1 MDNYK
6 IFITSNTKKLNDIM
20 DILRKQADLQA
31 YIKVYGE
38 VYDEYYYV
46 HIINLN
52 NLTEQFLKHSN
63 YELANLINNLY
74 DLYISSRNNGETN
87 RETYKKLIQFLQELS
102 ALNVLEVS
110 DRRQRRKIVKSRE
123 IRKFNY

>member
-1 MDNYK
+1 MDNYEV
-6 IFITSNTKKLNDIM
+6 FIKQQVKNLNEVK

-46 HIINLN
+46 YIINLN

-102 ALNVLEVS
+102 ALNALEVS
-110 DRRQRRKIVKSRE
+110 DRRQRRKIVKSKE
-123 IRKFNY
+123 TRKFNY

>member
-1 MDNYK
+1 MDNYEV
-6 IFITSNTKKLNDIM
+6 FIKQQVKNLNEVK

-46 HIINLN
+46 YIINLN

-87 RETYKKLIQFLQELS
+87 TQTYKKLIQFLQELS
-102 ALNVLEVS
+102 ALNALEVS
-110 DRRQRRKIVKSRE
+110 DRRQRRKIVKSKE
-123 IRKFNY
+123 ARKFNY

>member
-1 MDNYK
+1 MDNYEV
-6 IFITSNTKKLNDIM
+6 FIKQQVKNLNEVK

-87 RETYKKLIQFLQELS
+87 KETYKKLIQFLQELP

-110 DRRQRRKIVKSRE
+110 DRKQIRKISKSRE
-123 IRKFNY
+123 KRKFNY

>member
-1 MDNYK
+1 MDNYEV
-6 IFITSNTKKLNDIM
+6 FIKQQVKNLNEVK

-46 HIINLN
+46 YIINLN

-87 RETYKKLIQFLQELS
+87 KETYKKLIQFLQELP

-110 DRRQRRKIVKSRE
+110 DRRQRRKIFKSRE
-123 IRKFNY
+123 TRKFNY

>member
-1 MDNYK
+1 MDNYEV
-6 IFITSNTKKLNDIM
+6 FIKQQVKNLNEVK

-46 HIINLN
+46 YIINLN

-87 RETYKKLIQFLQELS
+87 RETYKKLIQFLQELP

-110 DRRQRRKIVKSRE
+110 DRHKRRKISKSRE
-123 IRKFNY
+123 KRKFNY

>member
-6 IFITSNTKKLNDIM
+6 IFITSNTKKINDIM

-74 DLYISSRNNGETN
+74 DLYISSRNNGEPN
-87 RETYKKLIQFLQELS
+87 RQTYKKLIQFLQELS
-102 ALNVLEVS
+102 ALNALEVS
-110 DRRQRRKIVKSRE
+110 DRRQRRKIVKSKGT
-123 IRKFNY
+123 RKFNY

>member
-87 RETYKKLIQFLQELS
+87 KETYKKLIQFLQELS
-102 ALNVLEVS
+102 ALNILEVS
-110 DRRQRRKIVKSRE
+110 DRRQRRKIFKSRE
-123 IRKFNY
+123 TRKFNY

>member
-46 HIINLN
+46 YIINLN

-87 RETYKKLIQFLQELS
+87 KETYKKLIQFLQELP

-110 DRRQRRKIVKSRE
+110 DRRQRRKIVKSKE
-123 IRKFNY
+123 TRKFNY

>member
-1 MDNYK
+1 MDNYEV
-6 IFITSNTKKLNDIM
+6 FIKQQVKNLNEVK

-46 HIINLN
+46 YIINLN

-87 RETYKKLIQFLQELS
+87 KETYKKLIQFLQELP
-102 ALNVLEVS
+102 ALNALEVS
-110 DRRQRRKIVKSRE
+110 DRRQRRKIVKSKGT
-123 IRKFNY
+123 RKFNY

>member
-46 HIINLN
+46 YIINLN

-87 RETYKKLIQFLQELS
+87 KETYKKLIQFLQELP
-102 ALNVLEVS
+102 ALNILEVS
-110 DRRQRRKIVKSRE
+110 DRHKRRKIFKSRE
-123 IRKFNY
+123 TRKFNY

>member
-1 MDNYK
+1 MDNYEV
-6 IFITSNTKKLNDIM
+6 FIKQQVKNLNEVK

-46 HIINLN
+46 YIINLN

-87 RETYKKLIQFLQELS
+87 KETYKKLIQFLQELP

-110 DRRQRRKIVKSRE
+110 DRRQRRKIVKSKE
-123 IRKFNY
+123 TRKFNY

>member
-1 MDNYK
+1 MDNYEV
-6 IFITSNTKKLNDIM
+6 FIKQQVKNLNEVK

-87 RETYKKLIQFLQELS
+87 KETYKKLIQFLQELP

-110 DRRQRRKIVKSRE
+110 DRRQRREIVKSKE
-123 IRKFNY
+123 TRKFNY

>member
-87 RETYKKLIQFLQELS
+87 KETYKKLIQFLQELP

-110 DRRQRRKIVKSRE
+110 DRKQIRKISKSRE
-123 IRKFNY
+123 KRKFNY

>member
-46 HIINLN
+46 YIINLN

-102 ALNVLEVS
+102 ALNALEVS
-110 DRRQRRKIVKSRE
+110 DRRQRRKIVKSKE
-123 IRKFNY
+123 TRKFNY

>member
-102 ALNVLEVS
+102 ALNILEVS
-110 DRRQRRKIVKSRE
+110 DRHKRRKIVKSRE
-123 IRKFNY
+123 TRKFNY

>member
-87 RETYKKLIQFLQELS
+87 KETYKKLIQFLQELP

-110 DRRQRRKIVKSRE
+110 DRRQRRKIVKSKE
-123 IRKFNY
+123 TRKFNY

>member
-1 MDNYK
+1 MDNYEV
-6 IFITSNTKKLNDIM
+6 FIKQQVKNLNEVK

-46 HIINLN
+46 YIINLN

-87 RETYKKLIQFLQELS
+87 RETYKKLIQFLQELP

-110 DRRQRRKIVKSRE
+110 DRRQRRKIVKSKE
-123 IRKFNY
+123 TRKFNY

>member
-46 HIINLN
+46 YIINLN

-87 RETYKKLIQFLQELS
+87 KETYKKLIQFLQELP

-110 DRRQRRKIVKSRE
+110 DRRQRRKIFKSRE
-123 IRKFNY
+123 TRKFNY

>member
-110 DRRQRRKIVKSRE
+110 DRKQIRKISKSRE
-123 IRKFNY
+123 KRKFNY

>member
-87 RETYKKLIQFLQELS
+87 KETYKKLIQFLQELP
-102 ALNVLEVS
+102 ALNILEVS
-110 DRRQRRKIVKSRE
+110 DRQKRRKIFKSRE
-123 IRKFNY
+123 TRKFNY

>member
-87 RETYKKLIQFLQELS
+87 KETYKKLIQFLQELP

-110 DRRQRRKIVKSRE
+110 DRKQIRKISKNKKK
-123 IRKFNY
+123 RKFNY

>member
-87 RETYKKLIQFLQELS
+87 RETYKKLIQFLQELP
-102 ALNVLEVS
+102 ALNILEVS
-110 DRRQRRKIVKSRE
+110 DRHKRRKIFKSRE
-123 IRKFNY
+123 TRKFNY

>member
-1 MDNYK
+1 MDNYEV
-6 IFITSNTKKLNDIM
+6 FIKQQVKNLNEVK

-102 ALNVLEVS
+102 ALNALEVS
-110 DRRQRRKIVKSRE
+110 DRRQRRKIVKSKE
-123 IRKFNY
+123 TRKFNY

>member
-20 DILRKQADLQA
+20 DILKKQADLLA

-38 VYDEYYYV
+38 IYDKNYYSY
-46 HIINLN
+46 IINLN

-87 RETYKKLIQFLQELS
+87 KETYKKLIQFLQELP

-110 DRRQRRKIVKSRE
+110 DRRQRRKIVKSKE
-123 IRKFNY
+123 TRKFNY

>member
-46 HIINLN
+46 YIINLN

-87 RETYKKLIQFLQELS
+87 KETYKKLIQFLQELP

-110 DRRQRRKIVKSRE
+110 DRKQIRKISKSRE
-123 IRKFNY
+123 KRKFNY

>member
-46 HIINLN
+46 YIINLN

-87 RETYKKLIQFLQELS
+87 RETYKKLIQFLQELP

-110 DRRQRRKIVKSRE
+110 DRHKRRKIFKSRE
-123 IRKFNY
+123 TRKFNY

>member
-1 MDNYK
+1 MEK
-6 IFITSNTKKLNDIM
+6 
-20 DILRKQADLQA
+20 
-31 YIKVYGE
+31 YI
-38 VYDEYYYV
+38 DEYYYV

>member
-87 RETYKKLIQFLQELS
+87 KETYKKLIQFLQELP
-102 ALNVLEVS
+102 ALNILEVS
-110 DRRQRRKIVKSRE
+110 DRHKRRKIVKSRE
-123 IRKFNY
+123 TRKFNY

>member
-87 RETYKKLIQFLQELS
+87 RETYKKLIQFLQELP

-110 DRRQRRKIVKSRE
+110 DRKQIRKISKSRE
-123 IRKFNY
+123 KRKFNY

>member
-46 HIINLN
+46 YIINLN

-87 RETYKKLIQFLQELS
+87 RETYKKLIQFLQELP
-102 ALNVLEVS
+102 ALNILEVS
-110 DRRQRRKIVKSRE
+110 DRHKRRKIVKSRE
-123 IRKFNY
+123 TRKFNY

>member
-46 HIINLN
+46 YIINLN

-87 RETYKKLIQFLQELS
+87 KETYKKLIQFLQELP

-110 DRRQRRKIVKSRE
+110 DRHKRRKIFKSRE
-123 IRKFNY
+123 TRKFNY

>member
-1 MDNYK
+1 MDNYEV
-6 IFITSNTKKLNDIM
+6 FIKQQVKNLNEVK

-46 HIINLN
+46 YIINLN

-87 RETYKKLIQFLQELS
+87 RETYKKLIQFLQELP

-110 DRRQRRKIVKSRE
+110 DRRQRRKIFKSRE
-123 IRKFNY
+123 TRKFNY

>member
-87 RETYKKLIQFLQELS
+87 KETYKKLIQFLQELS

-110 DRRQRRKIVKSRE
+110 DRRQRRKIVKSKE
-123 IRKFNY
+123 TRKFNY

>member
-87 RETYKKLIQFLQELS
+87 RETYKKLIQFLQELP

-110 DRRQRRKIVKSRE
+110 DRHKRRKISKSRE
-123 IRKFNY
+123 KRKFNY

>member
-46 HIINLN
+46 YIINLN

-87 RETYKKLIQFLQELS
+87 KETYKKLIQFLQELS

-110 DRRQRRKIVKSRE
+110 DRKQIRKISKSRE
-123 IRKFNY
+123 KRKFNY

>member
-102 ALNVLEVS
+102 ALNALEVS
-110 DRRQRRKIVKSRE
+110 DRRQRRKIVKSKE
-123 IRKFNY
+123 TRKFNY